1 MPLNIILELQ
11 QINRIPCPK
20 QELIVDYST
29 FAFMDQK
36 YGTLL
41 QKNIKS
47 SSLKGFK
54 DNLKM
59 NFQINT
65 NLAVY
70 ASMLKYII
78 IVHFYFL
85 HFLYMIYLLLS
96 TC

>member
-1 MPLNIILELQ
+1 MEL
-11 QINRIPCPK
+11 
-20 QELIVDYST
+20 S
-29 FAFMDQK
+29 
-36 YGTLL
+36 

-85 HFLYMIYLLLS
+85 HFLYMIYLLYIVFLMCLYLLCVCVS
-96 TC
+96 DLVL